1 MKAIWSFVVTM
12 LILLPAAP
20 AQPSSSAAAY
30 VPGEVIIKFKEGHAA
45 TIHGVAGILPARV
58 EGVPPSNRGQ
68 DALGTRGRDARDTHQ
83 ASLSRLRTRYGVD
96 GGVPIGNRTRQEPC
110 YLLKTARDVPA
121 LCAELNRDPEIEYAQ
136 PNYRYRLCREPNDP
150 DFADQ
155 YAHQLI
161 QMQDAWE
168 ISTGSHDIVVA
179 VLDTGVDV
187 NHPDLKDN
195 IWTNKG
201 EIPDNNKDD
210 DGNGYVDDIHGW
222 NFGAG
227 DNKVT
232 PVKDDSFTA
241 GHGTEVAG
249 VIAAA
254 GNNGKGVSGVNWQS
268 SIMALRMSDDF
279 TSKEV
284 AAALDYA
291 AANGARVVNMSFGA
305 DEFGPEGDQIVKTAI
320 DNAFA
325 KGVLLVAS
333 AGNSD
338 SSRPNFPAAYYNV
351 MAVASTNG
359 EDTKTGHSTFGLWVD
374 IAAPGTDIVTT
385 DLGGEYIATAGTS
398 FSSPYVAAV
407 AALLFAHRPQ
417 LTHLQ
422 ARAILENT
430 TDPLN
435 YGDLDPNLCYIGT
448 GRVNAYQA
456 LLAADRD
463 YPLGEIVAPGARQT
477 YPADG
482 NAVEL
487 CLFVQG
493 DSYKVDYRGYSQS
506 DWKAV
511 AEGVVPKDPNG
522 FAYVSLANPGVGA
535 YELRLRVSRGAYT
548 HTDRKLFAINAAAR
562 QAHWPKPEYPSG
574 SNYEFFLGSP
584 LCLDVNG
591 DGRNEIIQMSADY
604 SDFLGS
610 GKVNIWDE
618 EGRVLRHWPVTLEFA
633 WPTSVAVGDIDGDGD
648 YEVVVACELEGEVY
662 AYHVET
668 GKLVAG
674 DWPAAVGGWLGWIP
688 AGPVLADLDG
698 DGDSEIL
705 IALDMESADTDGL
718 LALQADGTFLWQR
731 RYTSAGPI
739 SAADLNNDGQVEI
752 ALSGYGPGL
761 NRFYTFLLNDD
772 GEQITRWL
780 GGSPM
785 GTVIADLDGDGKSEV
800 VFCTDKEVAAGR
812 AAGGTAWKTKVSD
825 PLDIGGGLCVGDLN
839 EDGLGEVYLTTVVE
853 ADEFTFTRVY
863 AFDHKGRL
871 LKEAGYP
878 KTIMGDPT
886 RCVPLIADIDGD
898 GDKELIVGSAN
909 EPIMAWEADGSLTP
923 GFPLLALAA
932 DVDCTPALADLDRDG
947 DIEIMVPADD
957 YRFHVL
963 TLPAPYATEKID
975 WGMIRHDP
983 QNSGWTAKAPQID
996 LLSIPSQV
1004 KAGQPLE
1011 IQLGASNPANLP
1023 LRWLARGLPDGAHFD
1038 ANSCTVSWEPRI
1050 DQAFGSHTFALAV
1063 TDGIRQDSRTVS
1075 VEVVPDAIYS
1085 TSMDT
1090 DPNWTLDKNW
1100 EWGVP
1105 VARGGIAKYD
1115 PNSGHT
1121 GPNVIGALLRG
1132 NYLNNMSGTTYA
1144 TTPPIDCRGFKNIH
1158 LSFWR
1163 RLTIEWPND
1172 KACLQVSRDGVAWT
1186 DLWTPD
1192 RSPLMDEAW
1201 TFVDYAVPAGL
1212 GDDQPTVYF
1221 RWGLGPTNGSIAYG
1235 GWNLDDV
1242 QVTGDRIPN

>member
-1 MKAIWSFVVTM
+1 MKPMWSFVVTM
-12 LILLPAAP
+12 LIILPAAP
-20 AQPSSSAAAY
+20 AQPLSSGTTY
-30 VPGEVIIKFKEGHAA
+30 MPGEVIVKLKEGHGG
-45 TIHGVAGILPARV
+45 TIHAL
-58 EGVPPSNRGQ
+58 SQ
-68 DALGTRGRDARDTHQ
+68 DVGSAERHQ
-83 ASLSRLRTRYGVD
+83 VSLSRLRTRYGVE
-96 GGVPIGNRTRQEPC
+96 GGVPVDGRTRRGPC
-110 YLLKTARDVPA
+110 YLVKTARDVA
-121 LCAELNRDPEIEYAQ
+121 AVCAELNRDPEVEYAQ

-161 QMQDAWE
+161 QMEDAWE
-168 ISTGSHDIVVA
+168 ISTGSRDIVVA

-195 IWTNKG
+195 IWINEG
-201 EIPDNNKDD
+201 EIPDNNEDD

-232 PVKDDSFTA
+232 PTGASSFLFS
-241 GHGTEVAG
+241 HGTQVAG

-254 GNNGKGVSGVNWQS
+254 GNNGRGVSGVNWHS
-268 SIMALRMSDDF
+268 SIMALRMSLDF
-279 TSKEV
+279 TSTEV

-305 DEFGPEGDQIVKTAI
+305 DEFGPEGDQLVKTAI

-325 KGVLLVAS
+325 QGVLLVAS

-338 SSRPNFPAAYYNV
+338 SSRPNFPAAYYHV
-351 MAVASTNG
+351 MAVASTNA
-359 EDTKTGHSTFGLWVD
+359 EDSKTGHSTFGHWVD

-430 TDPLN
+430 TDPLS

-448 GRVNAYQA
+448 GRVNAYHA
-456 LLAADRD
+456 LLAADQD
-463 YPLGEIVAPGARQT
+463 FPLGEIVSPGARQT
-477 YPADG
+477 YAADG
-482 NAVEL
+482 NAIDL

-493 DSYKVDYRGYSQS
+493 DSYKVDYRGYGGS
-506 DWKAV
+506 DWEAI
-511 AEGVVPKDPNG
+511 AEGVTPQDPNG
-522 FAYVSLANPGVGA
+522 FVCVSLANPGAGT

-548 HTDRKLFAINAAAR
+548 HTDRKLFGVSAAAS
-562 QAHWPKPEYPSG
+562 QVHWPMPEYS
-574 SNYEFFLGSP
+574 SDISYEFFLGSP

-591 DGRNEIIQMSADY
+591 DGRNEIIQMSVDY
-604 SDFLGS
+604 SDFLGG

-618 EGRVLRHWPVTLEFA
+618 TGCELRHWPVTLEYA

-648 YEVVVACELEGEVY
+648 YEVVVACELDGEVY

-668 GKLVAG
+668 GQLVDG
-674 DWPAAVGGWLGWIP
+674 DWPAFVGGWFGWIP

-705 IALDMESADTDGL
+705 IALDLESADTDGL
-718 LALQADGTFLWQR
+718 LAIQADGTFLWQR

-739 SAADLNNDGQVEI
+739 SAADVDNDGRVEI

-761 NRFYTFLLNDD
+761 NRFYTFLLTHN

-785 GTVIADLDGDGKSEV
+785 GTIITDLDGDGTSEV

-812 AAGGTAWKTKVSD
+812 AAGGTAWKTRISD
-825 PLDIGGGLCVGDLN
+825 PLDMGGGLCVGDLN
-839 EDGLGEVYLTTVVE
+839 EDGLGEVYVTTVVE
-853 ADEFTFTRVY
+853 EDEFTFTRVY
-863 AFDHKGRL
+863 AFDYKGRL
-871 LKEAGYP
+871 LTEAGYP

-886 RCVPLIADIDGD
+886 RCAPLIADIDGD
-898 GDKELIVGSAN
+898 GHKELIVGSAN
-909 EPIMAWEADGSLTP
+909 EPIMAWEPDGSVTR
-923 GFPLLALAA
+923 GFPLLTLAA
-932 DVDCTPALADLDRDG
+932 DIECTPALVDLDGDG
-947 DIEIMVPADD
+947 DMEIMVPADD
-957 YRFHVL
+957 YRFHVVD
-963 TLPAPYATEKID
+963 LPAPYVAEKID

-983 QNSGWTAKAPQID
+983 QNSGWTVRTPQID
-996 LLSIPSQV
+996 PLSIPSRI
-1004 KAGQPLE
+1004 KARQPLE
-1011 IQLGASNPANLP
+1011 ISLGASNPANLP

-1038 ANSCTVSWEPRI
+1038 ANNCTVSWEPRI
-1050 DQAFGSHTFALAV
+1050 DQAFQTYTLSLAV

-1085 TSMDT
+1085 AGMGT
-1090 DPNWTLDKNW
+1090 DPNWMLDKNW
-1100 EWGVP
+1100 DWGVP
-1105 VARGGIAKYD
+1105 VPRGGILKYD
-1115 PNSGHT
+1115 PDSGHT

-1132 NYLNNMSGTTYA
+1132 NYLNNMSGTIYA
-1144 TTPPIDCRGFKNIH
+1144 TTPPIDCRGFRNIH

-1163 RLTIEWPND
+1163 RLSIEWPND
-1172 KACLQVSRDGVAWT
+1172 RVCLQVSPDGAAWT

-1192 RSPLMDEAW
+1192 QEPPTHSGAAGLVDESW

-1212 GDDQPTVYF
+1212 ADDQPTVYF
-1221 RWGLGPTNGSIAYG
+1221 RWGLGPTNNSVAYG

-1242 QVTGDRIPN
+1242 QVTGERISN